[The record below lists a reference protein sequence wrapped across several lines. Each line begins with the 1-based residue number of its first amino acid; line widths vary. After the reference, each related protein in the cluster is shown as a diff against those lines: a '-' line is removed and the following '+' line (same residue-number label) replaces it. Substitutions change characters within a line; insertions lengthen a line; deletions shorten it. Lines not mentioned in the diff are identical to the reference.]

1 MKLPSK
7 KEKEKLKQ
15 GCTIIVGCD
24 EVGRGSLAGPVV
36 AAAVAWKFPL
46 TQKLGSWQRQVND
59 SKLLS
64 PAKRSELSVYIQGSC
79 QGCGIGQ
86 IEPKVID
93 EVNIHQATLR
103 AMHMAIIAAVEKVS
117 SETSD
122 RIVVLVDGK
131 FIVPGLPWQ
140 QEAIVKGDFSVFSIS
155 AASIVAK
162 VYRDS
167 LMVKLHEMFPGYGFA
182 RHKGYGTERHCAAV
196 RKWGMSPVHRVS
208 FCGNIV

>member
-1 MKLPSK
+1 MKFPSK
-7 KEKEKLKQ
+7 KEKDKLKQ
-15 GCTIIVGCD
+15 GYSIIVGCD

-36 AAAVAWKFPL
+36 AAAVVWKFPML
-46 TQKLGSWQRQVND
+46 RKSAPWEKEVND

-64 PAKRSELSVYIQGSC
+64 PLKRSELSVFITDSC
-79 QGCGIGQ
+79 HGYGIGK

-93 EVNIHQATLR
+93 EVNIHHAILR
-103 AMHMAIIAAVEKVS
+103 AMHIAITTAVGKVS

-131 FIVPGLPWQ
+131 FIVPGLPWE
-140 QEAIVKGDFSVFSIS
+140 QEAIVNGDANVFSIS

-167 LMVKLHEMFPGYGFA
+167 FMVKLHKMFPSYGFA
-182 RHKGYGTERHCAAV
+182 RHKGYGTEQHFAAV